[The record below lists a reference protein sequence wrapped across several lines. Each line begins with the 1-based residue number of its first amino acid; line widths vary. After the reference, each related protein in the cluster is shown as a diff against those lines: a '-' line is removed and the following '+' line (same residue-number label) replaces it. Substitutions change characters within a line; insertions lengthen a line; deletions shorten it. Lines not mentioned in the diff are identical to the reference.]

1 MPKNIQTHNAKVD
14 LIKKFLN
21 YANIADASYAMLHW
35 IDYVKQNDEDE
46 YDNGD
51 TQKLGSTYNNQNS
64 TYARAIEAR
73 FNQEK
78 IGSLCIP
85 LTNKCLIEK
94 DKISN
99 NDITQVKLDSKLS
112 KRTITFTN
120 RFRIL
125 VHQENIPMDLG
136 NIKCG

>member
-73 FNQEK
+73 F
-78 IGSLCIP
+78 SYR
-85 LTNKCLIEK
+85 
-94 DKISN
+94 S
-99 NDITQVKLDSKLS
+99 
-112 KRTITFTN
+112 TI
-120 RFRIL
+120 
-125 VHQENIPMDLG
+125 Q
-136 NIKCG
+136 